1 MASKVGTWT
10 CGKCGTHN
18 AAEMTGCMRCG
29 RPPAYNPWDIAQM
42 SVVAQ
47 VCVALLALILFL
59 VVFVA
64 VKGPF

>member
-1 MASKVGTWT
+1 
-10 CGKCGTHN
+10 
-18 AAEMTGCMRCG
+18 MRCG